1 MRIASLLPSA
11 TDIVAALDL
20 TDELIGRTH
29 ECDWPPEV
37 YSVPILTRDELAT
50 SSMATRE
57 IHEAIENSVH
67 SGSSIYA
74 LDSEALRASKP
85 DLILTQELCE
95 VCAVSYTDVAKA
107 ARLLEADVKVL
118 SLEPRRIEDILDHIQ
133 LVAEIAGVP
142 ERGESVISGLRR
154 RLEIVEA
161 AVSDRPRPSAACLE
175 WLDPLF
181 AGGHWVPEQVERAG
195 GRELIGVAGEHSH
208 EIEWSLVV
216 EAAPEFLVLLP
227 CGHSIERAEQDL
239 ALLEQRP
246 GWKDIPAVKQGEIWA
261 VDGPAYFNR
270 PGPRVVRGVEVLAHV
285 FHGVGAISQ
294 NEARKLA

>member
-161 AVSDRPRPSAACLE
+161 AVSD
-175 WLDPLF
+175 
-181 AGGHWVPEQVERAG
+181 QI
-195 GRELIGVAGEHSH
+195 GR
-208 EIEWSLVV
+208 
-216 EAAPEFLVLLP
+216 
-227 CGHSIERAEQDL
+227 
-239 ALLEQRP
+239 
-246 GWKDIPAVKQGEIWA
+246 
-261 VDGPAYFNR
+261 
-270 PGPRVVRGVEVLAHV
+270 AHV
-285 FHGVGAISQ
+285 
-294 NEARKLA
+294 